1 MAVKKEKK
9 VDAKAVAKS
18 AVMAVVVE
26 ALKTAGFEVLDGADF
41 GMTAGT
47 VVVRDAEFDV
57 QIKPIVPKTGVSRY
71 VAGE

>member
-9 VDAKAVAKS
+9 VDPKAVAKEK
-18 AVMAVVVE
+18 VMEVISKALAE
-26 ALKTAGFEVLDGADF
+26 AGYEVLSGADF

-47 VVVRDAEFDV
+47 VVVRDKEFDV
-57 QIKPIVPKTGVSRY
+57 QVKPIVPKTGVSRY